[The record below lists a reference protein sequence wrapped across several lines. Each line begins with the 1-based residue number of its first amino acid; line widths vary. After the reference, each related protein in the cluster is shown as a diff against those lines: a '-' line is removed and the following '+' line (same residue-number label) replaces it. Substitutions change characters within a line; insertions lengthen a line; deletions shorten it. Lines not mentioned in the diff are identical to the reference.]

1 MAPHPRGLSQFWT
14 WGYKDPVVARMDP
27 LSITASVITL
37 LGTVVAS
44 AKALEAVRNVHNAPK
59 QVAAALNEVTDLR
72 AVVGMIEHSI
82 NGLSDD
88 EKQKHK
94 VICQSLYDLA
104 SKANR
109 TLQELHAII
118 KKVFPSKSIAGS
130 EEHVYVLSRRMW
142 LREKSAIERHFVNL
156 QSTRKNLDSA
166 LSSLNVARV
175 GVRSEAHIVLQTS
188 IEKLEESVI
197 KAILE
202 QKAQDRALELPS
214 YEERSI
220 PRGESSP
227 STQASNGIS
236 VDAVCDWGIEQCDDI
251 CPCDCH
257 VTRTVEAPRWLRGLF
272 GTLFYTY
279 SGSPIF
285 GRLPCNYLPCR
296 KTGDG
301 GHQYTYYFP
310 SWWLARALYVSFSR
324 QNLIGIG
331 GSWTFRI
338 PKMLDGGHPIWRF
351 VNFGTVRQ
359 GADLLPKFDVSIC
372 DINKDGKSLLHFAVE
387 WKRQDMCSF
396 LLQSGVNRFFEDLSG
411 VSAAMMAWELVLPPD
426 ASKDLAQKTA
436 VIQNLFRKDEV
447 FDNLRFSKLHHAL
460 LTMSEENFRRELK
473 LDFSLLNQQDALGRT
488 PLAWAAAQ
496 AKPGMARQLL
506 EAGAVSDI
514 VDKHGKTA
522 LHWACAAKAIEIVEL
537 LLNHGAP
544 IEARDI
550 IGRTPIWEAAHAPD
564 SHEVLALLIERGAE
578 IDSRDDFYART
589 PLHLATYQG
598 KVSNVRAL
606 LKLGANMEAK
616 MTSGRTPLLN
626 AIAYNQLSTLE
637 VLIENGARTDVV
649 ETTTGEGIL
658 HLAARFGPP
667 KVMSKLRAANLE
679 GVKLRAR
686 DAQGRTAAESFQ
698 LERPSSYYAED
709 DLESNV
715 DQAFADLCLR
725 VKELEMEAKEFC
737 GLCG

>member
-1 MAPHPRGLSQFWT
+1 
-14 WGYKDPVVARMDP
+14 
-27 LSITASVITL
+27 
-37 LGTVVAS
+37 
-44 AKALEAVRNVHNAPK
+44 
-59 QVAAALNEVTDLR
+59 
-72 AVVGMIEHSI
+72 
-82 NGLSDD
+82 
-88 EKQKHK
+88 
-94 VICQSLYDLA
+94 
-104 SKANR
+104 
-109 TLQELHAII
+109 
-118 KKVFPSKSIAGS
+118 
-130 EEHVYVLSRRMW
+130 
-142 LREKSAIERHFVNL
+142 
-156 QSTRKNLDSA
+156 
-166 LSSLNVARV
+166 
-175 GVRSEAHIVLQTS
+175 
-188 IEKLEESVI
+188 
-197 KAILE
+197 
-202 QKAQDRALELPS
+202 
-214 YEERSI
+214 
-220 PRGESSP
+220 
-227 STQASNGIS
+227 
-236 VDAVCDWGIEQCDDI
+236 
-251 CPCDCH
+251 
-257 VTRTVEAPRWLRGLF
+257 
-272 GTLFYTY
+272 
-279 SGSPIF
+279 
-285 GRLPCNYLPCR
+285 
-296 KTGDG
+296 
-301 GHQYTYYFP
+301 
-310 SWWLARALYVSFSR
+310 
-324 QNLIGIG
+324 
-331 GSWTFRI
+331 
-338 PKMLDGGHPIWRF
+338 
-351 VNFGTVRQ
+351 
-359 GADLLPKFDVSIC
+359 
-372 DINKDGKSLLHFAVE
+372 
-387 WKRQDMCSF
+387 
-396 LLQSGVNRFFEDLSG
+396 
-411 VSAAMMAWELVLPPD
+411 MAWELVLPPD

-544 IEARDI
+544 IEVRDI

-616 MTSGRTPLLN
+616 MTSVRTPLLN

-679 GVKLRAR
+679 GVKLHAR

-715 DQAFADLCLR
+715 DQAFVDLCLR

>member
-1 MAPHPRGLSQFWT
+1 MKRHPREFRT
-14 WGYKDPVVARMDP
+14 WGYQDPVVARMDP

-37 LGTVVAS
+37 LGTVAAS
-44 AKALEAVRNVHNAPK
+44 AKALEAVRGIQNAPK
-59 QVAAALNEVTDLR
+59 QVATALNEVTDLR

-82 NGLSDD
+82 NDLSDD
-88 EKQKHK
+88 EKRKHK
-94 VICQSLYDLA
+94 IICQSLYDLA
-104 SKANR
+104 SKANG
-109 TLQELHAII
+109 TLQELNTII
-118 KKVFPSKSIAGS
+118 KKVFPKRTIAGS

-142 LREKSAIERHFVNL
+142 LREKSAIERHFLNI

-166 LSSLNVARV
+166 LNSLNAARV

-188 IEKLEESVI
+188 IEKLEESVM
-197 KAILE
+197 KAVLE
-202 QKAQDRALELPS
+202 QKTHDRALEPPS
-214 YEERSI
+214 YEERGI
-220 PRGESSP
+220 PRNENSSLK
-227 STQASNGIS
+227 QATSGIS
-236 VDAVCDWGIEQCDDI
+236 VDAFSNWGIEQCDDI

-257 VTRTVEAPRWLRGLF
+257 VKSTVEAPRWIRGLF

-279 SGSPIF
+279 SGSPVF
-285 GRLPCNYLPCR
+285 GRLPCNYIPCR

-331 GSWTFRI
+331 GSWTFSI
-338 PKMLDGGHPIWRF
+338 PKMVDGGHPIWRF
-351 VNFGTVRQ
+351 VNSGTVRQ
-359 GADLLPKFDVSIC
+359 VADLLPKFGVSTC

-426 ASKDLAQKTA
+426 ASKDLAHNTE
-436 VIQNLFRKDEV
+436 VIQSLFKKDEV

-460 LTMSEENFRRELK
+460 LTMTEESFSRELK
-473 LDFSLLNQQDALGRT
+473 LSFSLLNQQDALGRT

-496 AKPGMARQLL
+496 GMPGKARQLL
-506 EAGAVSDI
+506 EVGAASDI

-522 LHWACAAKAIEIVEL
+522 LHWACAAKAKEVVQIL
-537 LLNHGAP
+537 LDHDAP

-564 SHEVLALLIERGAE
+564 SHEILALLVERGAE
-578 IDSRDDFYART
+578 IDSRDDIYART

-598 KVSNVRAL
+598 KSSNVTAL
-606 LKLGANMEAK
+606 LKLGADIEAK

-637 VLIENGARTDVV
+637 ILIKNGARTDAV
-649 ETTTGEGIL
+649 EKTTGEGIL

-667 KVMSKLRAANLE
+667 KVMKRLQASNLE
-679 GVKLRAR
+679 GVKLLAR
-686 DAQGRTAAESFQ
+686 DAQGRTAAESFR
-698 LERPSSYYAED
+698 LERPSSYYAEVD
-709 DLESNV
+709 PTENV
-715 DQAFADLCLR
+715 DQAFEDLCLR
-725 VKELEMEAKEFC
+725 VEELEMEAKEFC
-737 GLCG
+737 GLCV